1 MNVLYNRRAHQSS
14 MFAIETLLALS
25 YHSVILWNA
34 SGNTNT
40 KSYLTAATSLDAIYP
55 YSDSESDSGSSATW
69 LVIRWLLSRGA
80 GNYLAINNNKNLI
93 VKLAAHL
100 ITIMIVCRLAT
111 VFHFGISCSFIISLD
126 FNMGGCVEK
135 QKPKFPK
142 RLIQNQNQ
150 HQIAEPV
157 NGKFWLRLGS
167 FPSALKLR
175 F

>member
-34 SGNTNT
+34 SGNTTTNT
-40 KSYLTAATSLDAIYP
+40 KSYLSAAGTSLDAIYP

-69 LVIRWLLSRGA
+69 PVIRWLLSRGA

-93 VKLAAHL
+93 IKLTHSAPL
-100 ITIMIVCRLAT
+100 ITIMIAGRLAT
-111 VFHFGISCSFIISLD
+111 VFLLLYSSICIPLYHFCR
-126 FNMGGCVEK
+126 GGRRAPLWEK
-135 QKPKFPK
+135 TK
-142 RLIQNQNQ
+142 IQFEF
-150 HQIAEPV
+150 EPV
-157 NGKFWLRLGS
+157 NGKFWLGLGS

>member
-40 KSYLTAATSLDAIYP
+40 KSYLAAATSLDAIYP

-111 VFHFGISCSFIISLD
+111 VFHFGISCSFYN
-126 FNMGGCVEK
+126 FPRFQYGGLCGK
-135 QKPKFPK
+135 AKTQIPKKTNSKSKSTPD
-142 RLIQNQNQ
+142 RG
-150 HQIAEPV
+150 AC
-157 NGKFWLRLGS
+157 
-167 FPSALKLR
+167 
-175 F
+175 